1 MDLSILCLLQ
11 KEKRREVEITAHLK
25 YKHQLSFGCS
35 MLNEYDCTKTAV
47 FSILEQLVPFGFK
60 YESL

>member
-1 MDLSILCLLQ
+1 M
-11 KEKRREVEITAHLK
+11 EIAAHLK

-35 MLNEYDCTKTAV
+35 MLNECDCTKTAV
-47 FSILEQLVPFGFK
+47 FSVLELLAPFGFK